1 MVVLVHPPAIWV
13 RRQELEDRACNVVQF
28 RFLYEEPCS
37 CNVVQF
43 SIRLRIRHTYYK
55 AINLEKQTNAL
66 DRNSYGQLYCSAFD
80 CTYIYTLGAPLWLI
94 AKPLLLIAEP
104 LAAHSRTHVAH
115 SRTLAAQS
123 RTLCGP

>member
-1 MVVLVHPPAIWV
+1 MHRIT
-13 RRQELEDRACNVVQF
+13 LESFDQTSRSESN
-28 RFLYEEPCS
+28 E
-37 CNVVQF
+37 
-43 SIRLRIRHTYYK
+43 
-55 AINLEKQTNAL
+55 AINRDTKIAL

-80 CTYIYTLGAPLWLI
+80 CIYIYTLGAPLWLI

-115 SRTLAAQS
+115 SRTIAAHS